1 MEHQKNAQAG
11 EIVLYQPD
19 STIQLEVKLDIER
32 DTVWLTQQQMSLL
45 FGRDVSVISRHI
57 SKIIAEGEINPKSNL
72 QKMQFANSDK
82 PVEFY
87 DLDVIISVGYRVH
100 SPQGIL
106 FRRWATSVLR
116 EHLLRGYSVNRQLV
130 AMQERTD
137 ERFSQIQQ
145 RLDDQ
150 QQKVDF
156 LVMTHTKPDAAL
168 FPNGC
173 VFDAWTHLSG
183 LVRKAENRIIL
194 IDNYCDERTLTLLAK
209 RKEGVDAL
217 IYTRYSTAFETDLNK
232 HNVQYPDTPIRFAQ
246 LTHQEHDRFLII
258 DDDVYIIGDSLKN
271 LGHSLTAILKTSFT
285 PEQILSALK

>member
-1 MEHQKNAQAG
+1 MEHQENTQAG

-19 STIQLEVKLDIER
+19 STIQLKVKLDIER

-57 SKIIAEGEINPKSNL
+57 SKIIAEGEVNPKSNL

-100 SPQGIL
+100 SSQGIL
-106 FRRWATSVLR
+106 FRRWATSVLK
-116 EHLLRGYSVNRQLV
+116 EHN
-130 AMQERTD
+130 A
-137 ERFSQIQQ
+137 
-145 RLDDQ
+145 
-150 QQKVDF
+150 
-156 LVMTHTKPDAAL
+156 
-168 FPNGC
+168 
-173 VFDAWTHLSG
+173 
-183 LVRKAENRIIL
+183 
-194 IDNYCDERTLTLLAK
+194 
-209 RKEGVDAL
+209 
-217 IYTRYSTAFETDLNK
+217 
-232 HNVQYPDTPIRFAQ
+232 QYPDAPIQFVQ
-246 LTHQEHDRFLII
+246 LPHQEHDRFLII